1 MGFSLWGKPREGYVV
16 RVANNSPEALR
27 IANSWLPDVALL
39 DLGMPIIDG
48 LQLGRLLR
56 NVPNLAR
63 LPLIA
68 VSGHAGAEYRTL
80 AKAVGFTDY
89 IIKPVAPS
97 ALLLL
102 LATVRT
108 GRAAPSERDYAQVL
122 HGLA

>member
-1 MGFSLWGKPREGYVV
+1 VGKGGEGYVV
-16 RVANNSPEALR
+16 RVAYDGPEAVR
-27 IANSWLPDVALL
+27 IASSWLPDVALL
-39 DLGMPIIDG
+39 DLGMPNLDG

-56 NVPNLAR
+56 NLPYLAG

-68 VSGHAGAEYRTL
+68 VTGHARAEYRTL